1 MGRLPKTKIASHKI
15 ASHKIASHKI
25 ISTLNTLN
33 YPAPVQN
40 ALMILS

>member
-1 MGRLPKTKIASHKI
+1 MGRLPKT
-15 ASHKIASHKI
+15 KIASHKI

-40 ALMILS
+40 VLMIPS